1 MKPALRIALAIGGAV
16 LVLGPLFL
24 ARNIILD
31 ALRSEPMPRFVNRP
45 VDNPMVVNSCAGA
58 KRSDV
63 ADFAAAAQRG
73 ECAYAVAS
81 RAVLAAEFY
90 EGPYGRV
97 PAFVARPHEVDL
109 ASAPLV
115 VVDLVGGPGG
125 SVFPSLDG
133 GEHSK
138 FSVRRAADGIL
149 TISPGYMGTMTRS
162 LYPRSD
168 LPVAMEEIVHLLR
181 DLQNRRSGR
190 PICMVGGSL
199 GGYLAIRLSR
209 LFPDVE
215 ILAINPLLLSPR
227 KARERTLSVH
237 GQHVKYYYSPVRKHA
252 LRDGRAYFVS
262 EENEP
267 QVQIQRHF
275 FEPDDDKGLSDLV
288 DPAVKNVTLVY
299 SPADDRIGVEEVPR
313 LRRRAPGIRFIET
326 RPVGHKMGSVRNF
339 WAYRPAL
346 TKFLEDCR
354 SRGARPS
361 RIEEPRPRIVQS
373 FPQPMVDSPS

>member
-1 MKPALRIALAIGGAV
+1 V
-16 LVLGPLFL
+16 LVLGPSFL
-24 ARNIILD
+24 ARNVILD
-31 ALRSEPMPRFVNRP
+31 ALRREPMPHFVNRP
-45 VDNPMVVNSCAGA
+45 IDNPMVVSACAGA
-58 KRSDV
+58 KPSKV
-63 ADFAAAAQRG
+63 ADFEAAAQRG

-81 RAVLAAEFY
+81 GAVLAAEFHD
-90 EGPYGRV
+90 GPYGRV
-97 PAFVARPHEVDL
+97 PAFVARPPDVDL

-125 SVFPSLDG
+125 GVFPSLEY
-133 GEHSK
+133 GEYRK
-138 FSVRRAADGIL
+138 FSLRRAADGIL
-149 TISPGYMGTMTRS
+149 TITPSYMGTMTRS

-168 LPVAMEEIVHLLR
+168 LPVAMKEIAHLLR
-181 DLQNRRSGR
+181 DLQNRRAGR

-215 ILAINPLLLSPR
+215 ILAINPLLWSPR
-227 KARERTLSVH
+227 KARETTLSIH
-237 GQHVKYYYSPVRKHA
+237 GQHVKYYYSPVRKHE
-252 LRDGRAYFVS
+252 LRDGHAYFVR
-262 EENEP
+262 EELETHMEVFN
-267 QVQIQRHF
+267 RF

-313 LRRRAPGIRFIET
+313 LRRRAPGIRIIET
-326 RPVGHKMGSVRNF
+326 RPVGHMMGSVRNF

-354 SRGARPS
+354 SRAGRPS
-361 RIEEPRPRIVQS
+361 RIEEPRPRIVHS
-373 FPQPMVDSPS
+373 SPQPMDDSTS